1 MRQKSRGCFTTSVDR
16 DAAVF
21 RSCPQRTTALC
32 FCLQLLLLLHNF
44 QSIRQSSKGRFGWRD
59 SVNLG
64 GWKRGLTSKI
74 GAKFSDQKT
83 QPPRWLQKK
92 DNNNGHS
99 AQPFQ
104 ILIKSDFAR
113 ANRSSASVSFYYY
126 FGSLRFGLDWPASA
140 TAAFVA
146 VAATGWRHRFLT
158 GTGILAFSGIS

>member
-113 ANRSSASVSFYYY
+113 APLRQSRSTTTSVRFDLAWI
-126 FGSLRFGLDWPASA
+126 GLPRPLLRSGRLLQLA
-140 TAAFVA
+140 
-146 VAATGWRHRFLT
+146 G
-158 GTGILAFSGIS
+158 GTDF